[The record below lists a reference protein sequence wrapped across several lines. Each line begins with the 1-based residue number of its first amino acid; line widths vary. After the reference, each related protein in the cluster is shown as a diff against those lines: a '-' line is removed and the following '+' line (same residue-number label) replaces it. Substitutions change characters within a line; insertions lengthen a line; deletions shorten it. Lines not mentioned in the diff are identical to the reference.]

1 MCHNPKLGTRHVQ
14 VLFLFLALAIC
25 FSMRVNMSMAIVAMT
40 EDDIDG
46 SFDWSMQTQSYVL
59 TSFLWG
65 YIVLQIPSGALEA
78 RYGAKVLLMLCMLVN
93 SGISLTIPSVARKAR
108 WTGLCFCRVVQGL
121 AQGCL
126 FPSTHSLV
134 SRWIPINEMGMLGS
148 VVYGGTFL
156 GTSMQLLVSGF
167 IIQHF
172 GWPTIFYVNGTCG
185 TVWFV
190 FYMYYGSDS
199 PQKSNLISTE
209 EKQYIQASM
218 QIFEESKLKN
228 TPWKMIL
235 TCCPF
240 YALLTS
246 HCGHNWG
253 FWTLITE
260 LPTYMNDVLGVHITQ
275 NGLLLAI
282 PYMTLYLLSFPFGFM
297 TDLAMKH
304 NWCSISACRKI
315 CNSIGEFGPAVMLIV
330 LCQVPAGHVTLTV
343 AMLSGVVGLSAGHL
357 TGIWLTHI
365 DMTPNFAGSVMGIT
379 NFFANITGIIAPLV
393 AGAVIADE
401 DDPRQWH
408 TVFYISSGIYF
419 VTNLVYI
426 IFGSSEVQPWNDP
439 DYTATPTGPQRQ
451 MPSVTELNSI
461 SRVRRMSAVSI

>member
-1 MCHNPKLGTRHVQ
+1 
-14 VLFLFLALAIC
+14 
-25 FSMRVNMSMAIVAMT
+25 MRVNMSMAIVAMT

-78 RYGAKVLLMLCMLVN
+78 RYGAKVLLMLCIFVN
-93 SGISLTIPSVARKAR
+93 SGISLTIPSVAHK
-108 WTGLCFCRVVQGL
+108 
-121 AQGCL
+121 
-126 FPSTHSLV
+126 V
-134 SRWIPINEMGMLGS
+134 SIKFS
-148 VVYGGTFL
+148 
-156 GTSMQLLVSGF
+156 
-167 IIQHF
+167 
-172 GWPTIFYVNGTCG
+172 
-185 TVWFV
+185 
-190 FYMYYGSDS
+190 
-199 PQKSNLISTE
+199 
-209 EKQYIQASM
+209 
-218 QIFEESKLKN
+218 LKN
-228 TPWKMIL
+228 TPWKKIL

-315 CNSIGEFGPAVMLIV
+315 CNSIGEFGPAIMLIV

-439 DYTATPTGPQRQ
+439 DYMDTPTGTQKQR
-451 MPSVTELNSI
+451 PSVTERNSI
-461 SRVRRMSAVSI
+461 SRVRRLSA

>member
-1 MCHNPKLGTRHVQ
+1 MCLKTKLGTRHVQ

-25 FSMRVNMSMAIVAMT
+25 FSMRVNMSMAIVAMV
-40 EDDIDG
+40 EVR
-46 SFDWSMQTQSYVL
+46 SFDWNMQIQSYVL

-78 RYGAKVLLMLCMLVN
+78 KYGAKLLLILCIVVN
-93 SGISLTIPSVARKAR
+93 SAVSLTIPAMAYKAR
-108 WTGLCFCRVVQGL
+108 WTGLCFCRVIQGL

-134 SRWIPINEMGMLGS
+134 SRWIPIHEMGLLGS

-156 GTSMQLLVSGF
+156 GTSIQLLVSGF
-167 IIQHF
+167 IIQHW

-185 TVWFV
+185 TIWFA
-190 FYMYYGSDS
+190 FYMYFGSDS
-199 PQKSNLISTE
+199 PQKSNLISIE
-209 EKQYIQASM
+209 EKHYILSSM
-218 QIFEESKLKN
+218 QVFEESKLKN
-228 TPWKMIL
+228 TPWKQIL
-235 TCCPF
+235 LSCPF

-260 LPTYMNDVLGVHITQ
+260 LPTYMNDVLGVHISQ

-282 PYMTLYLLSFPFGFM
+282 PYMTLYVLSFPFGFL

-304 NWCSISACRKI
+304 KWCSITTCRKT
-315 CNSIGEFGPAVMLIV
+315 CNSIGEFGPAIMLIV
-330 LCQVPAGHVTLTV
+330 LCHLPPGHVTLTV

-365 DMTPNFAGSVMGIT
+365 DMSPNFAGSVMGIT
-379 NFFANITGIIAPLV
+379 NFFANITGIVAPLV
-393 AGAVIADE
+393 AGVIITDE
-401 DDPRQWH
+401 TDPRQWH
-408 TVFYISSGIYF
+408 TVFYISSAIYF

-439 DYTATPTGPQRQ
+439 DYMATPTSPQ
-451 MPSVTELNSI
+451 SN
-461 SRVRRMSAVSI
+461 